1 MVLVKNLESVE
12 TLGSTSCICSDKT
25 GTLTQNR
32 MTVSHMFVNLEQ
44 IDCSTNLQE
53 HERNQ
58 KLAKPDEKI
67 TIGYKPEDP
76 AFREMVRALI
86 LGTYTIFMYDPTD
99 DEAKQ
104 LYARVRKVA
113 VKSLEGKD
121 LPVQDMKEMK
131 ARLQCA
137 ESKLL
142 NIFRH
147 CKGDASETGLVQ
159 FCESVM
165 NLNETRADFPTHKFS
180 VNGK

>member
-104 LYARVRKVA
+104 LFARVRKVS

-121 LPVQDMKEMK
+121 LPVQDSKEMK
-131 ARLQCA
+131 ARL
-137 ESKLL
+137 
-142 NIFRH
+142 
-147 CKGDASETGLVQ
+147 
-159 FCESVM
+159 
-165 NLNETRADFPTHKFS
+165 
-180 VNGK
+180 